1 VTPDP
6 SPRRA
11 EPRLAQRCNENP
23 GPARGRC
30 PACAREYERNKSARR
45 RVRNTSAWQ
54 RARAE
59 ARRRDGER
67 CQSCGATEQ
76 LEVHHIVPLAAGGEQ
91 FGLSNLTTLC
101 VDCHPGG
108 RGAIET
114 REPSHP
120 SPSAREKHWRKI
132 GGLRLQSN
140 PTIRWSHERGLPL
153 LRLSDCLFR
162 QRTASDLL
170 RVHPAAVRRCGMARG
185 LVRGEPRPA

>member
-101 VDCHPGG
+101 VDCHPRGQGG
-108 RGAIET
+108 HRDARALTPQPKCSRETLEENRGPKAAIE
-114 REPSHP
+114 
-120 SPSAREKHWRKI
+120 
-132 GGLRLQSN
+132 
-140 PTIRWSHERGLPL
+140 
-153 LRLSDCLFR
+153 SDDPMV
-162 QRTASDLL
+162 A
-170 RVHPAAVRRCGMARG
+170 
-185 LVRGEPRPA
+185 